1 MNAQAE
7 LGKIAGAVTGSVN
20 TIMKLGEKFSGEDGA
35 DSKMAKKARDT
46 LSQKINAAKENKE
59 AAAKIRAKLDIGGEE

>member
-7 LGKIAGAVTGSVN
+7 LSKVAGAITGPIN
-20 TIMKLGEKFSGEDGA
+20 TAIKLGEKFSEGGKD
-35 DSKMAKKARDT
+35 KQMAQKARDT
-46 LSQKINAAKENKE
+46 LSQKIEAAKQNKD

>member
-1 MNAQAE
+1 MSAQSEMNK
-7 LGKIAGAVTGSVN
+7 LVGSVTGIAGTA
-20 TIMKLGEKFSGEDGA
+20 IKLTEKLSDEDGA

-46 LSQKINAAKENKE
+46 LSQKISAAKENKE